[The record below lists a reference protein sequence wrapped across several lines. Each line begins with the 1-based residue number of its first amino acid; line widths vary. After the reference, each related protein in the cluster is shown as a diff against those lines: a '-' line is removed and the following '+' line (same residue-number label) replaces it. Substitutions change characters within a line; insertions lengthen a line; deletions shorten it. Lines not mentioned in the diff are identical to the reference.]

1 MKQFRFKIFAGFALL
16 VSAFIVLS
24 SFTDNRISQ
33 QESDPPSSQ
42 FEIPDDVSKI
52 FENKCFDCHNVNS
65 EGDKAKE
72 KLLID
77 KMPELSKAKLISK
90 LDAIAETMKE
100 GEMPPEKFLAKYPE
114 YTPTKEE
121 ADRLIEWANG
131 AADDLL
137 K

>member
-16 VSAFIVLS
+16 ISAFIVFS
-24 SFTDNRISQ
+24 SFTDNRASL
-33 QESDPPSSQ
+33 QENDPPENQ
-42 FEIPDDVSKI
+42 FEIPDDVNKI
-52 FENKCFDCHNVNS
+52 FENKCFDCHNVNA
-65 EGDKAKE
+65 EGEKSKK

-77 KMPELSKAKLISK
+77 KLPELSKAKLISK

-100 GEMPPEKFLAKYPE
+100 GEMPPEKFLTKYPE

-121 ADRLIEWANG
+121 AQLLIDWANST
-131 AADDLL
+131 ADELL